1 MRAENFRGIVY
12 VRISNL
18 PEDQKTQIWQ
28 SLERDK
34 IIRIFREN
42 TLLNDCV
49 LYQDYL
55 SWLEQQKVPN
65 TGPKAEQASTP
76 IKFRMAFR

>member
-18 PEDQKTQIWQ
+18 PEDQKAQIWE

-34 IIRIFREN
+34 IIRIVREN

-55 SWLEQQKVPN
+55 SWLEQLQSQNPD
-65 TGPKAEQASTP
+65 PKAEHGSSP